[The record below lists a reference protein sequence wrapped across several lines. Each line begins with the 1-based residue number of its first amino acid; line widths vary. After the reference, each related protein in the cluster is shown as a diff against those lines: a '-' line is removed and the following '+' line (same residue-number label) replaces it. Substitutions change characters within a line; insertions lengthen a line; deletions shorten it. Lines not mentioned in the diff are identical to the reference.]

1 MPQSSWDCS
10 RHKTKAHKAEPGQ
23 PTYKGKVECPFCVGL
38 AQDRLAKYMEKRR

>member
-1 MPQSSWDCS
+1 MTDCE
-10 RHKTKAHKAEPGQ
+10 RHNSKAHKDVPDV